1 MTFSLKDYRPTEL
14 LSDRGRMMYAAGNLD
29 LTDPKTKPT
38 PEKNSE
44 PGANIRQGII
54 TQASVIKTSRTHWLW
69 TDRVP
74 MGTLTMCA
82 GRGGEGKSSF
92 ALYLASRLNAGTL
105 EGDVQGTPAPAL
117 IISHEDDWGTVMIP
131 RLKAA
136 SANLDMVYR
145 LSVETTVDDFTM
157 ETVPALPLDLV
168 VIREAVEETGAK
180 LVIIDPIP
188 STMGGDLHKVSD
200 VRKALDPLAN
210 LAQELQIA
218 VIGIMHFNKGTGNA
232 SDKLSGSHAFR
243 DAVRSVLLFAT
254 DEETGQRVV
263 TVDKSNYS
271 QSQGESFAFNLVSET
286 VYTDDG
292 DETEV
297 GRVEYL
303 GETELSVSEIINRQ
317 PGDEEDRDDRNAMER
332 HIYEYLFE
340 CGGSA
345 EAKEVIK
352 SGLAQGFR
360 EADLKKS
367 RFRMNDPKVVTQ
379 RLGFGKGA
387 RYIWAIDSPMD
398 SMDSKGTE
406 TGTHGTHAE
415 PMEHTIAPVTPI
427 GGN

>member
-1 MTFSLKDYRPTEL
+1 MRPDYIQTKAEFLAELQQLNAAHQEDNPTGGPFLADLGKINQDPRQLKLTRASEIQSSRP
-14 LSDRGRMMYAAGNLD
+14 
-29 LTDPKTKPT
+29 
-38 PEKNSE
+38 
-44 PGANIRQGII
+44 
-54 TQASVIKTSRTHWLW
+54 HWLW

-74 MGTLTMCA
+74 LGTITMCA

-92 ALYLASRLNAGTL
+92 ALYLASRLNAGSL
-105 EGDVQGTPAPAL
+105 EGDLQGVAAPAL

-136 SANLDMVYR
+136 GANTEMIYR
-145 LSVETTVDDFTM
+145 LSVETTLDEFTM
-157 ETVPALPLDLV
+157 ETVPALPLDLDK
-168 VIREAVEETGAK
+168 IREAVNQTGAK

-188 STMGGDLHKVSD
+188 STMGGDLHKVTD
-200 VRKALDPLAN
+200 VRKALDPLAS

-218 VIGIMHFNKGTGNA
+218 VIGVMHFNKGTGNA

-254 DEETGQRVV
+254 DDETGQRVV
-263 TVDKSNYS
+263 TIDKSNYS
-271 QSQGESFAFNLVSET
+271 QARGESFAFNLVSET
-286 VYTDDG
+286 VLTDDG
-292 DETEV
+292 EETEV

-303 GETELSVSEIINRQ
+303 GETELSVSDIINRQ
-317 PGDEEDRDDRNAMER
+317 PGGEEDRDDRNAMER

-345 EAKEVIK
+345 EAKDVIR

-360 EADLKKS
+360 EADLKKA
-367 RFRMNDPKVVTQ
+367 RFRMNSPKVITQ

-406 TGTHGTHAE
+406 TGTHGTHVE
-415 PMEHTIAPVTPI
+415 PMERTLAPVTPI
-427 GGN
+427 GGKQ